1 LKTHPQELA
10 GVQNLQYFF
19 LLLILMKTN
28 HILAPLIIS
37 LFLLLP
43 FVNKSSFPQEKK
55 LSPAKG
61 GHVSFHGTTSALRTM
76 KIPEPIPVSEDSTG
90 GEVKNQH
97 KFPPYPVP
105 EKNFDSDPVL
115 QKQNGTAT
123 SAAIIHNFEGTGNLQ
138 YKLPPD
144 PVGAVGADHYIQ
156 MVNMSFTVFDKSGNE
171 LYGPAP
177 LLTLWQEIAEPWA
190 QVSSGDPI
198 VLYDALA
205 DRWLISEL
213 ALPNHPMG
221 PYYVKVAVSQ
231 TPDPLGAWFLY
242 RIEFEHF
249 CDYPKVSVWPD
260 GYYFTTNNLEWTGS
274 QWSFHGVGVT
284 VLERDSVL
292 VGSPDA
298 RTVFFDFHPNTQPWS
313 MLSANPDGPPPQ
325 EGTPAYLAYIR
336 DGVEV
341 DRIFLYMATVDWEN
355 INNSTLLWMDNLLP
369 ESFSGDLPNGI
380 TQPEEAPYLATQ
392 ANKMMF
398 RLQYRYFEDY
408 EVLVANH
415 TVNRGDDI
423 SAIRWY
429 ELRNY
434 GDDWEIYQ
442 QGTYSVDDNNRWMGS
457 AAMDGYGNIAVGYSV
472 SGEEVYPSIRFA
484 GRTADAP
491 MGFLNIEEQTV
502 MEGSGVQLN
511 PNHRW
516 GDYSCLSVDPTD
528 QTTFYYTQQY
538 YETSSDRG
546 WQTRVAAF
554 HINAYLTLSIEAAID
569 TVCAGDSLQ
578 LNANP
583 AGGSGNYT
591 FSWSSFPPGFSS
603 QEQNPVV
610 APQSN
615 ITYFCTVNDRVNTTT
630 ASRQIAVN
638 PQAYA
643 HAGEDVTICDDQF
656 FYNETAVAENFT
668 TLFWSSAGDGT
679 FDDNSILNATYFPG
693 ASDINS
699 GNVILSLSA
708 LPLAGCDETQ
718 DDLEL
723 TIENCTRLK
732 PEPITKSMTTF
743 PNPANEKV
751 YCLTHVNEP
760 IHATLSLFS
769 LSSDLALKNDLDLL
783 PNEQNLLFD
792 ASSLQRGTYLLLIV
806 SEKENHVEKILIR

>member
-1 LKTHPQELA
+1 MKRIHGKAKNPQS
-10 GVQNLQYFF
+10 FS
-19 LLLILMKTN
+19 LLLILMKLN
-28 HILAPLIIS
+28 YMLALLTIS
-37 LFLLLP
+37 LILFLP
-43 FVNKSSFPQEKK
+43 FFCNHALAQEKQI
-55 LSPAKG
+55 SPAG
-61 GHVSFHGTTSALRTM
+61 ERHVSFQGITSALSTL
-76 KIPEPIPVSEDSTG
+76 KIPEPIPVSRDSAG

-97 KFPPYPVP
+97 KLPPYPVP

-292 VGSPDA
+292 AGAAGA
-298 RTVFFDFHPNTQPWS
+298 RTVYFDFHPNTQPWS
-313 MLSANPDGPPPQ
+313 MLSANPDGPPPP
-325 EGTPAYLAYIR
+325 EGTPAYLAYVR

-341 DRIFLYMATVDWEN
+341 DRLFIYKAIIDWEN
-355 INNSTLLWMDNLLP
+355 TGNSTLLWMDNLLP

-380 TQPEEAPYLATQ
+380 TQPEGAPYLATQ
-392 ANKMMF
+392 ANKLMF
-398 RLQYRYFEDY
+398 RLQYRYFENY

-423 SAIRWY
+423 AAVRWY

-434 GDDWEIYQ
+434 GDDWEIFQ
-442 QGTYSVDDNNRWMGS
+442 QGTYSIDDNNRWMAS

-484 GRTADAP
+484 GRTTDAP
-491 MGFLNIEEQTV
+491 QGFLNIEEQTL

-554 HINAYLTLSIEAAID
+554 HINTYLTLSIEAETD
-569 TVCAGDSLQ
+569 TVCAGDTVRLF
-578 LNANP
+578 ANP
-583 AGGSGNYT
+583 AGGSENYT

-603 QEQNPVV
+603 QEQNPVA

-630 ASRQIAVN
+630 ASVQITVN

-643 HAGEDVTICDDQF
+643 HAGEDATICDDENF
-656 FYNETAVAENFT
+656 FIETAGAENFT
-668 TLFWSSAGDGT
+668 SLLWNTSGDGS
-679 FDDNSILNATYFPG
+679 FNDNSILDPTYFPG
-693 ASDINS
+693 TSDINS

-708 LPLAGCDETQ
+708 LPLAGCDQVQ

-723 TIENCTRLK
+723 TIENCTGLFNQREKNGL
-732 PEPITKSMTTF
+732 TVF
-743 PNPANEKV
+743 PNPATGKV
-751 YCLTHVNEP
+751 YYSYRGAES
-760 IHATLSLFS
+760 ISASLSLIS
-769 LSSDLALKNDLDLL
+769 LTSQKIITGETEIYSGAS
-783 PNEQNLLFD
+783 NLLFD
-792 ASSLQRGTYLLLIV
+792 AAGLQRGTYLLIIS
-806 SEKENHVEKILIR
+806 SENKNHYQKILLR